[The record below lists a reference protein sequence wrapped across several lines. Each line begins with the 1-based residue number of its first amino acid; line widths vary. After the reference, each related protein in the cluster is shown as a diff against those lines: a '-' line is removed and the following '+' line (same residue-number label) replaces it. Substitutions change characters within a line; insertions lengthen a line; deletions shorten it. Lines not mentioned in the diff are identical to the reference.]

1 MNHVIYF
8 AFRQMLGGGT
18 VTTIDI
24 PGAVHIGADE
34 LPFVDIGD
42 GSKLKVIMVKE
53 AEGLWILEN
62 VFQSG
67 YEVQRHKHTGP
78 VYAYTTSGGWKYKE
92 YGYVNRGGSFLYE
105 PAGSIHTLQVVE
117 DDTHVWFQMYGAN
130 LNLDHAGEVESVSDG
145 AGTLALYLTLCE
157 RAGLARPHV
166 LTA

>member
-1 MNHVIYF
+1 MTMIE
-8 AFRQMLGGGT
+8 
-18 VTTIDI
+18 I
-24 PGAVHIGADE
+24 PGAVHIGAEE

-62 VFQSG
+62 VFQAG

-92 YGYVNRGGSFLYE
+92 YGYVNRAGSFLYE

-130 LNLDHAGEVESVSDG
+130 LNLDDDGEVESVSDG
-145 AGTLALYLTLCE
+145 ASTLAVYLTLCE
-157 RAGLARPHV
+157 QAGLPRPNV